1 VKLKRHLAYAL
12 LSLLLLIS
20 QQLSLV
26 HGYAHVAGKLAPTAA
41 VQNDDGGGVKRLAA
55 DDGCASCLVA
65 AQLASALTGPAFR
78 FFSLDC
84 DYGLPQALAL
94 TTLAR
99 LFGGHYHSRAPP
111 QA

>member
-1 VKLKRHLAYAL
+1 VKLKRHIAYAL

-41 VQNDDGGGVKRLAA
+41 VQSDDGGVKRLAA

-65 AQLASALTGPAFR
+65 AQLASALTGPAFS

-84 DYGLPQALAL
+84 GYGLPQAQAL
-94 TTLAR
+94 TTIAR